1 MRNVDKLFSEEL
13 KMEIKDNKLIDY
25 NYEDIKSIV
34 LDVVRRWTKEE
45 QHDLIST
52 LIDEMRMEARKEFR
66 KRFLNSE

>member
-1 MRNVDKLFSEEL
+1 MK
-13 KMEIKDNKLIDY
+13 IKDNKLIDY
-25 NYEDIKSIV
+25 NYEDIRSIV

-66 KRFLNSE
+66 KRFLKSE

>member
-1 MRNVDKLFSEEL
+1 MR
-13 KMEIKDNKLIDY
+13 IKDNKLVDY
-25 NYEDIKSIV
+25 NYEDIRSIV

-66 KRFLNSE
+66 KRFLE

>member
-1 MRNVDKLFSEEL
+1 
-13 KMEIKDNKLIDY
+13 MEIKDNKLIDY